1 MKKLI
6 FLGLA
11 VALLIGIFMLA
22 PWGDPEKKISK
33 KHRVNGVIV
42 YTEMVTE
49 NGTDYFQKAVFAYT
63 VADSIFVSEH
73 LLNDDFKVQYP
84 GNEVVVEFYE
94 SDTTLS
100 KIVESKNNYPIN
112 AKQNFSWK
120 HKGYVSTLTFINSIA
135 FYATF
140 INENEFS
147 GGFYAV
153 SEVVNDTIL
162 RLTPLKFEGLYQP
175 TPVDFKIESE
185 NDMTKSLVDLET
197 GQEFI

>member
-1 MKKLI
+1 MKKI
-6 FLGLA
+6 IILGLSL
-11 VALLIGIFMLA
+11 VLVLVVVLFSTWSA
-22 PWGDPEKKISK
+22 PAKKISD
-33 KHRVNGVIV
+33 KHRVNGIII

-49 NGTDYFQKAVFAYT
+49 NGKDYFQKAVFAYT
-63 VADSIFVSEH
+63 VADSIFVGEG
-73 LLNDDFKVQYP
+73 LLEEDFKVQYP
-84 GNEVVVEFYE
+84 GNEVVVEFFE

-120 HKGYVSTLTFINSIA
+120 HEGYVSTITFINSIA

-140 INENEFS
+140 VQEDVYN

-185 NDMTKSLVDLET
+185 NEMTKALVDIES